1 LRRPISRGELGSRRL
16 VMLIFAGCSGA
27 LKDRSYPH
35 SFNSPQPSSNSL
47 GDACLG
53 LDFSSSLNAN
63 ESSWVGYRDLS
74 PQSRFLLG
82 WV

>member
-1 LRRPISRGELGSRRL
+1 
-16 VMLIFAGCSGA
+16 
-27 LKDRSYPH
+27 
-35 SFNSPQPSSNSL
+35 
-47 GDACLG
+47 